1 MGSDF
6 LVTRIEKA
14 TIVEFQT
21 PSLMDPIVLDSIST
35 DLICLVDEMDRRI
48 LILDFSKV
56 EYLSSQ
62 AIGIVITLHRKLTSL
77 AHSKLLLCGVKG
89 KLVELLR
96 ITRLDRV
103 LTVKP
108 TQKEAVNAAV
118 LGYTPP

>member
-1 MGSDF
+1 MGTEF
-6 LVTRIEKA
+6 LVTQIEKA

-21 PSLMDPIVLDSIST
+21 PSLMDPMVLDSISS
-35 DLICLVDEMDRRI
+35 DLVGLVDEMDRRI
-48 LILDFSKV
+48 LILDFSRV

-62 AIGIVITLHRKLTSL
+62 AIGIVITLHRKLAAL

-96 ITRLDRV
+96 ITRLDRI

-108 TQKEAVNAAV
+108 TQKEAVNAAI